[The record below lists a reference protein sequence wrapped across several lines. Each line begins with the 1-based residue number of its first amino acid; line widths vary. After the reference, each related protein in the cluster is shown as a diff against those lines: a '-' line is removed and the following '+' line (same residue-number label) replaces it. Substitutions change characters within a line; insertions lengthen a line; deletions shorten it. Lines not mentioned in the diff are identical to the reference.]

1 MKKQIGE
8 FLERNRSVIQIVL
21 DVGAWSLALPLAMGF
36 RFDFAINPEKWGP
49 FSVAG
54 LASALAIGAAFQ
66 VITGMASGLYRG
78 RWGYG
83 TFDETAHL
91 ARTAL
96 LVTAAL
102 ALTNVFTF
110 GRLVPTSVA
119 IGGGLLALVLM
130 ASIRYA
136 WRLILE
142 HSKRPSPE
150 VARPA
155 LVFGAGDGGVEL
167 VNSMLRNPQSPYLP
181 IAIID
186 DDPTKRNLL
195 IKGVPVVGDRTAIPR
210 LAAELNVSLLIVA
223 VPSAPTELL
232 RELSNIALEADL
244 EVKSLPRL
252 NELLGSGVG
261 VSDVR
266 EITER
271 DLLGRH
277 MVDTD
282 IDSIAGYL
290 TAKRVLVTGA
300 GGSIGSELSV
310 QISRFAPQEL
320 ILLDRDESALHMV
333 QMRIEGR
340 ALLDSRNL
348 VVADIRDLDR
358 MHQVFDEHR
367 PDVVFHAAALKH
379 LPLLEMHPVEAYKTN
394 VLGTQNVLEAA
405 IAHGVDRFVN
415 ISTDKAADPTS
426 VLGYTKRIAERLTAA
441 KAEKAPG
448 TLLSVRFGN
457 VLGSRG
463 SVLTAF
469 RAQLESGGP
478 ITVTHPDI
486 TRYFMTVEEAVQLVI
501 QAGAIGNDGEALVLD
516 MGSPVR
522 IDDVARRLI
531 AQSPR
536 PIEIIYTGLRPG
548 EKLHEVL
555 LATNEVE
562 RRSSH
567 PLISHVSV
575 PPIQIDRVR
584 DLAADLTG
592 PELIERLATISTIGI
607 ESYADPEI
615 DIDSLNNSLGTESS
629 ARSGGHNCQE

>member
-1 MKKQIGE
+1 MDSTPPQNSDRDGGRSRLTGIGH
-8 FLERNRSVIQIVL
+8 FLERNRTVVQTLL
-21 DVGAWSLALPLAMGF
+21 DIGAWAVAIPLTMAF
-36 RFDFAINPEKWGP
+36 RFDLKLNAKAWEP
-49 FSVAG
+49 FTIHGVLVIIAM
-54 LASALAIGAAFQ
+54 ASAFQ
-66 VITGMASGLYRG
+66 IVTGMVSGLYRG
-78 RWGYG
+78 RWRYG

-91 ARTAL
+91 ARTTL

-102 ALTNVFTF
+102 AVTNVYTF
-110 GRLVPTSVA
+110 GRLVPSGVA
-119 IGGGLLALVLM
+119 IGGGILALILM
-130 ASIRYA
+130 ASIRYG

-142 HSKRPSPE
+142 QSMRPSVE
-150 VARPA
+150 STEPA
-155 LVFGAGDGGVEL
+155 LIFGAGAGGAEL
-167 VNSMLRNPQSPYLP
+167 INSILRNPQSPYLP
-181 IAIID
+181 VAIVD
-186 DDPTKRNLL
+186 DDPTKRNLH
-195 IKGVPVVGDRTAIPR
+195 IKGVPVLGDRTAIAR
-210 LAAELNVSLLIVA
+210 LATELNAKLLIIA
-223 VPSAPTELL
+223 VPSAPAELL
-232 RELSNIALEADL
+232 RELSSIALETDL

-252 NELLGSGVG
+252 DELLGSGVG
-261 VSDVR
+261 VGDVR
-266 EITER
+266 SITER

-290 TAKRVLVTGA
+290 TGHRVLVTGA
-300 GGSIGSELSV
+300 GGSIGSELCL
-310 QISRFAPQEL
+310 QISRFAPAEL
-320 ILLDRDESALHMV
+320 VMLDRDESALHSI

-379 LPLLEMHPVEAYKTN
+379 LPLLEMHPSEAYKTN
-394 VLGTQNVLEAA
+394 VEGTQNVLEAA
-405 IAHGVDRFVN
+405 IAHGVDRLVN

-441 KAEKAPG
+441 KAENAPG

-469 RAQLESGGP
+469 RAQLEAGGP

-501 QAGAIGNDGEALVLD
+501 QAGAIGKDGEALVLD
-516 MGSPVR
+516 MGTPVR
-522 IDDVARRLI
+522 INDVARRLV

-536 PIEIIYTGLRPG
+536 PIEIVYTGLRPG

-555 LATNEVE
+555 LAQDEVE
-562 RRSSH
+562 TRSSH
-567 PLISHVSV
+567 PLIYNVPV
-575 PPIQIDRVR
+575 PPINIDKVR
-584 DLAADLTG
+584 NTTECQTRDEMTRALAA
-592 PELIERLATISTIGI
+592 LIHIDMEASSTEPSNATD
-607 ESYADPEI
+607 A
-615 DIDSLNNSLGTESS
+615 
-629 ARSGGHNCQE
+629 